1 MYEERAERRSWIF
14 RCERPLTV
22 SRTRL
27 PLPQALLEKDLAVG
41 KVAGQGKAAVNGDEL
56 AGHVGDLGEGVGGG
70 DVLGATK
77 A

>member
-1 MYEERAERRSWIF
+1 MYAEWAERGRWVF
-14 RCERPLTV
+14 RCERLLTG
-22 SRTRL
+22 SGTRL

-56 AGHVGDLGEGVGGG
+56 TGHVGDLGKGVGGG

>member
-1 MYEERAERRSWIF
+1 M
-14 RCERPLTV
+14 
-22 SRTRL
+22 

-41 KVAGQGKAAVNGDEL
+41 KVAGQGKAAVNGGEL

-70 DVLGATK
+70 DVVGATK